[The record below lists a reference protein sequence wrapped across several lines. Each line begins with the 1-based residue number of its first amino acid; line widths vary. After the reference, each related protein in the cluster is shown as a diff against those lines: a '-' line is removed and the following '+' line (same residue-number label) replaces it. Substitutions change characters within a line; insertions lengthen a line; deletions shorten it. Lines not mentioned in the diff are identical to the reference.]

1 MKFKKEILDKIP
13 FKETNYIFGLVFI
26 YILILPN
33 LFPLSNVMT
42 AIFVGVYCYNTN
54 KKGFSKSRAIKRKVT
69 PTGSEQS
76 EPQTFMCSPFRF
88 SRQVVRLE

>member
-54 KKGFSKSRAIKRKVT
+54 KKGFWIT
-69 PTGSEQS
+69 PYSCEKDKMTQYMV
-76 EPQTFMCSPFRF
+76 FFAY
-88 SRQVVRLE
+88 

>member
-42 AIFVGVYCYNTN
+42 AIFVGVYC
-54 KKGFSKSRAIKRKVT
+54 
-69 PTGSEQS
+69 
-76 EPQTFMCSPFRF
+76 
-88 SRQVVRLE
+88 